1 MALDTALDM
10 ALDMA
15 PDTFLPAPAPGR
27 AAALARALGLAL
39 LGAAAVAAPA
49 GAHADDGPV
58 HLDFGVYSSNK
69 PSAMVRTFKPT
80 LNRLEESMSE
90 RLGREVDIRMRIA
103 KDYDQGIADLTD
115 GRVDFSH
122 FGPSS
127 YVEAKRVNPDLGILA
142 MESIKRSKVFH
153 GIIAVH
159 EDSEIA
165 DTEGLRGSSFAFG
178 DEGSTIGRFLSQ
190 LWLERHDV
198 RAGDLEKY
206 AYLGRHDKVGA
217 AVAAGEFD
225 AGALN
230 EKTFDKLVAA
240 GEPLRELARFP
251 NVTKPW
257 IASSSI
263 DPEVR
268 DALRASLLELDDAR
282 ALGALKV
289 DGFLPGDDTDYA
301 SIRTAMEDNDR
312 FFAARVS
319 KAPTREEHAAKIVLE
334 RDADRLRV
342 EVHASPEV
350 LARVE
355 AAGASR
361 IAIELV
367 GDGDVSVRAA
377 PALGAAVPTGPD
389 VDAADEAQD

>member
-1 MALDTALDM
+1 MVFSPRTLLR
-10 ALDMA
+10 
-15 PDTFLPAPAPGR
+15 PGR
-27 AAALARALGLAL
+27 IRSGLALAL
-39 LGAAAVAAPA
+39 LGTALAGPLGAARAADAPIQ
-49 GAHADDGPV
+49 
-58 HLDFGVYSSNK
+58 LDFGVYSSNK

-80 LNRLEESMSE
+80 LNRLETSMSE

-103 KDYDQGIADLTD
+103 RDYDQGIADLTQ

-127 YVEAKRVNPDLGILA
+127 YIEAKRENPDLGILA
-142 MESIKRSKVFH
+142 MESIKRSKVFY

-159 EDSEIA
+159 EDSDLHGA
-165 DTEGLRGSSFAFG
+165 DDLHGRRFAFG

-190 LWLERHDV
+190 LWLEQHGV
-198 RAGDLEKY
+198 RASDLDDY

-257 IASSSI
+257 IASSRI

-268 DALRASLLELDDAR
+268 DALRASLLALDDQR
-282 ALGALKV
+282 ALAALKV

-312 FFAARVS
+312 FFAARESDAPVS
-319 KAPTREEHAAKIVLE
+319 EEHPARLVLVRDGDRLGVEIHVDQDVLRRLDADGVSRLALELIGDEPSRSTEPGIGAALPVEDAPTGLDPGLGPE
-334 RDADRLRV
+334 
-342 EVHASPEV
+342 ASPE
-350 LARVE
+350 
-355 AAGASR
+355 G
-361 IAIELV
+361 
-367 GDGDVSVRAA
+367 
-377 PALGAAVPTGPD
+377 
-389 VDAADEAQD
+389 

>member
-1 MALDTALDM
+1 
-10 ALDMA
+10 MA
-15 PDTFLPAPAPGR
+15 PDTALPRPAPV
-27 AAALARALGLAL
+27 AALRALGLAL
-39 LGAAAVAAPA
+39 LGLAAVATP
-49 GAHADDGPV
+49 GARAAEGPV

-103 KDYDQGIADLTD
+103 KDYDEGISDLTE

-127 YVEAKRVNPDLGILA
+127 YIEAKRKNPDLSILA
-142 MESIKRSKVFH
+142 MESIKRSKVFY
-153 GIIAVH
+153 GIIAVR
-159 EDSEIA
+159 EDSDIVGA
-165 DTEGLRGSSFAFG
+165 DGLRGRRFAFG

-190 LWLERHDV
+190 LWLERHGL
-198 RAGDLEKY
+198 RAGDFADY
-206 AYLGRHDKVGA
+206 DYLGRHDKVGA

-257 IASSSI
+257 IASSRI
-263 DPEVR
+263 APEVR
-268 DALRASLLELDDAR
+268 DALRASLLELDDER

-312 FFAARVS
+312 FFARRES
-319 KAPTREEHAAKIVLE
+319 EAPVREEHAARVVLE
-334 RDADRLRV
+334 RDADALSV
-342 EVHASPEV
+342 EVHVSPAV
-350 LARVE
+350 LAAME
-355 AAGASR
+355 AAGVGR
-361 IAIELV
+361 IGIELV
-367 GDGDVSVRAA
+367 GDAEPA
-377 PALGAAVPTGPD
+377 PALGAASPP
-389 VDAADEAQD
+389 DAAPAAVPAPAPIDAERSVQD